1 MKKLILPAFLVTLFL
16 FSQNVSANFLLN
28 PGFEDGTWAID
39 GLPDGWT
46 GKGGAG
52 TWYLDWK
59 NDAELAHSGSKYMS
73 LGGQAEAAAWMWQRV
88 TTVVPNERVTF
99 SAWMKTDWGTPTGYL
114 EINFKNASDESIYD
128 YKVEIFSEVV
138 ETWTLYSISY
148 TAPAE
153 TALVDFVI
161 VGDGEGMVCFDDV
174 SAVPEPGIL
183 ALSGVAVIALLLSK
197 KYMSI

>member
-1 MKKLILPAFLVTLFL
+1 MF
-16 FSQNVSANFLLN
+16 ANFLLN
-28 PGFEDGTWAID
+28 PGFEEGTWAID

-46 GKGGAG
+46 GKSGAG

-59 NDAELAHSGSKYMS
+59 KDAELAHSGSKYMS
-73 LGGQAEAAAWMWQRV
+73 LGGQAEAAAWMWQRT
-88 TTVVPNERVTF
+88 TTVVPDERITF

-128 YKVEIFSEVV
+128 YKVELFSEVV

-148 TAPAE
+148 TAPAG
-153 TALVDFVI
+153 TAFVDFVM

-174 SAVPEPGIL
+174 SAVPEPGIF
-183 ALSGVAVIALLLSK
+183 ALSGVAVIALVLSK
-197 KYMSI
+197 KYLSA